1 MTDNRRPAT
10 PRRSATPAPASPRS
24 AKDRSVPARQAKP
37 RTGTASKAA
46 PKDAPRKPARKRR
59 GTSPSAPS
67 QPQAAPTNTTRIVAR
82 PPSAPRPSESNGQDR
97 LPEDKRW
104 SRVAIAASSQIR
116 TGPKRAAPEV
126 PESLVAGTI
135 SSGKAAFNNV
145 TTRVLERLGERSKAK
160 HRLALIRWSK
170 RAAYVGVAAAAVW
183 LLLLSPLFALDTD
196 KVEAS
201 GFGTVVDP
209 TAVDAVMAT
218 HAGTSL
224 ALLNTSHI
232 ANELREIPGVR
243 GVGVERK
250 WPSGLAIV
258 IESREPVAAVPQT
271 DDSYVLVDDE
281 GVQVGTTAQA
291 PDALPVIEVPVGED
305 HVRVLAS
312 VLGVV
317 DELPAEVAQR
327 VLNIQAQTEDSV
339 TFTLRDGPRV
349 EWGSAEQSA
358 LKARVLGVMLQSD
371 AATGASVIDVSAP
384 TLPITSKD

>member
-10 PRRSATPAPASPRS
+10 PRRSAPPATDSPRS
-24 AKDRSVPARQAKP
+24 TKERRAPTRQVKP
-37 RTGTASKAA
+37 RTATATAPKAA
-46 PKDAPRKPARKRR
+46 PKDSTRKPAP
-59 GTSPSAPS
+59 TS
-67 QPQAAPTNTTRIVAR
+67 TTRIVAR
-82 PPSAPRPSESNGQDR
+82 PPNAPRPSERNGQDR
-97 LPEDKRW
+97 PAEDKAW
-104 SRVAIAASSQIR
+104 SRVAIATSSQIR

-126 PESLVAGTI
+126 PGSLVAGTI
-135 SSGKAAFNNV
+135 SSGKAALNNV
-145 TTRVLERLGERSKAK
+145 TTRVQERLGERSKAK
-160 HRLALIRWSK
+160 HRLALIRWAK
-170 RAAYVGVAAAAVW
+170 RAAYVGVGAAAVW
-183 LLLLSPLFALDTD
+183 LLLLSPLFALETD
-196 KVEAS
+196 NVDAS

-209 TAVDAVMAT
+209 TAVDAVIAT
-218 HAGTSL
+218 KAGTSL

-243 GVGVERK
+243 GVRIERE
-250 WPSGLAIV
+250 WPSGLAV
-258 IESREPVAAVPQT
+258 TIESREPVAAVPQA
-271 DDSYVLVDDE
+271 DNSYVLVDDE

-305 HVRVLAS
+305 HVRVLTS

-317 DELPAEVAQR
+317 DDLPAEVAER

-349 EWGSAEQSA
+349 EWGSAEQSP